1 MASVIERMTPMSK
14 DSTPSL
20 VLKGPATDSGQ
31 WPVWWTEGSV
41 EAWKKFESLPMPS
54 RKDEDWRFS
63 SIRSIQLE
71 DYHFA
76 PTASTPDAELPEL
89 EMDVLA
95 RACFVNGKTTA
106 FGKLPQELLDQGVVW
121 KSLEQ
126 AVIDHPELIQNY
138 FMKQEGALG
147 DRKFAFLHRAFV
159 QTGSVIFVP
168 DNVQLEKPL
177 VAEYWL
183 DGENASVF
191 PHTLIVAGKNSA
203 VTVVDSFRSTSDAK
217 GLACAVNDVHVGE
230 GAKVSYLCAQEWN
243 ENTLSFQHGS
253 THTEKDGHVK
263 SFHYNSGGSF
273 SRLETVSRSVGS
285 GARSEMMGLSMVHGR
300 QEFDQRTLQLHEA
313 PYTWSDLLFK
323 NSLNHRAKTIFSG
336 LIKVSPGAFQTDAYQ
351 TNRNLLLDSRA
362 EADSMPGLEIANDDV
377 KCSHGA
383 TTSQIEEESLFYMQ
397 ARGISEASA
406 KHLIAIGFCA
416 ELLDRFDNE
425 AISELLLKRI
435 EEKYTRSEALVL
447 EDTPSQAQESAETQ
461 QDPTDV
467 RQLQGTV

>member
-1 MASVIERMTPMSK
+1 
-14 DSTPSL
+14 
-20 VLKGPATDSGQ
+20 
-31 WPVWWTEGSV
+31 
-41 EAWKKFESLPMPS
+41 MPS
-54 RKDEDWRFS
+54 RKDEDWRFA

-71 DYHFA
+71 DYQFSA
-76 PTASTPDAELPEL
+76 EPPTPDSELPSLEL
-89 EMDVLA
+89 EALA
-95 RACFVNGKTTA
+95 RACFINGKTA
-106 FGKLPQELLDQGVVW
+106 SFGTLPEELSAQGVVW

-126 AVIDHPELIQNY
+126 AVADHPDLIQEY
-138 FMKQEGALG
+138 LMKHEEALG
-147 DRKFAFLHRAFV
+147 DRKFAHLHRAFV
-159 QTGSVIFVP
+159 QTGSIIMVP
-168 DNVQLEKPL
+168 DNVQLDKPL

-217 GLACAVNDVHVGE
+217 GLACAVNDIHVGE
-230 GAKVSYLCAQEWN
+230 GARVSYLCAQEWN
-243 ENTLSFQHGS
+243 ENTLSFQYGA
-253 THTEKDGHVK
+253 THTEKDGQVK

-313 PYTWSDLLFK
+313 PHTWSDLLFK
-323 NSLNHRAKTIFSG
+323 NSLNHRAKSIFSG
-336 LIKVSPGAFQTDAYQ
+336 LIKVAPGAFQTDAYQ
-351 TNRNLLLDSRA
+351 TNRNLLLDPRA

-416 ELLDRFDNE
+416 ELLEKFDNE
-425 AISELLLKRI
+425 AVSELLLKRI
-435 EEKYTRSEALVL
+435 EEKYSRSEALVL
-447 EDTPSQAQESAETQ
+447 EDAKAKTQDAEQKQ

>member
-1 MASVIERMTPMSK
+1 MSIDSKVSRLLSGPSFDMTGYPE
-14 DSTPSL
+14 
-20 VLKGPATDSGQ
+20 
-31 WPVWWTEGSV
+31 WWTAGSR
-41 EAWKKFESLPMPS
+41 EAWQKFESLPMPS
-54 RKDEDWRFS
+54 RKDEDWRFA

-71 DYHFA
+71 DYQFMASA
-76 PTASTPDAELPEL
+76 PTPDAELPEL
-89 EMDVLA
+89 ELDALA
-95 RACFVNGKTTA
+95 RACFINGKTASFAT
-106 FGKLPQELLDQGVVW
+106 LPEEYIAQGVIW
-121 KSLEQ
+121 KSLAQ
-126 AVIDHPELIQNY
+126 AVVDHPELIQNY
-138 FMKQEGALG
+138 LMKHEQAQG
-147 DRKFAFLHRAFV
+147 DRKFAQLHRAFV
-159 QTGSVIFVP
+159 QTGSVIVVP
-168 DNVQLEKPL
+168 DNVQLDKPL
-177 VAEYWL
+177 IAEYWL

-191 PHTLIVAGKNSA
+191 PHTLIVAGKNST

-243 ENTLSFQHGS
+243 ENTLSFQYGA

-263 SFHYNSGGSF
+263 SFHYNSGGGF

-313 PYTWSDLLFK
+313 PHTWSDLLFK
-323 NSLNHRAKTIFSG
+323 NSLNHRAKSIFSG

-351 TNRNLLLDSRA
+351 TNRNLLLDPLA

-416 ELLDRFDNE
+416 ELLEKFDNE
-425 AISELLLKRI
+425 AISELLIKRI
-435 EEKYTRSEALVL
+435 EEK
-447 EDTPSQAQESAETQ
+447 
-461 QDPTDV
+461 
-467 RQLQGTV
+467 